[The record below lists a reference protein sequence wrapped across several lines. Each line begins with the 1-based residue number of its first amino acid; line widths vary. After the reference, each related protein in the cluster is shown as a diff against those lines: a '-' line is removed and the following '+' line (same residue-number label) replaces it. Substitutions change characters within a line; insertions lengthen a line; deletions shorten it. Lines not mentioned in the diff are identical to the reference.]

1 MFHAGHKGEKER
13 TPTTVIFGTWNT
25 RAADPMTGIMY
36 SASPRPLVCK
46 RMAYVCYRNLSVAC
60 PGAQPF
66 TC

>member
-1 MFHAGHKGEKER
+1 MLGIKEKR
-13 TPTTVIFGTWNT
+13 KNTYYRIFGTWNT

-36 SASPRPLVCK
+36 SASSRPLVCK